1 MSSSAI
7 VNMKLAAH
15 SEMRNPVSACA
26 VIPTGKRSSRSTTTF
41 PIRSTNSLALSGA
54 KRWSGC

>member
-7 VNMKLAAH
+7 VNMKLAAL

-26 VIPTGKRSSRSTTTF
+26 VIPTGKLSSRSTTTF
-41 PIRSTNSLALSGA
+41 PTRLMRNQPTSGR
-54 KRWSGC
+54 KL